1 MPGMS
6 IRVAHVPKS
15 AKVPDAG
22 GPAYFEKDGKINAI
36 IVYTKKLE
44 LQQGVVSTG
53 KYPLIEQGRAGTIVE
68 FRRAG
73 EEGVYTN
80 IIRVQWEGEPFPTWM
95 QFTDFTAV

>member
-15 AKVPDAG
+15 ATVPDPG
-22 GPAYFEKDGKINAI
+22 GPAYLEKDGKINAI

-44 LQQGVVSTG
+44 LHQGVVSSG

-68 FRRAG
+68 FCRAG
-73 EEGVYTN
+73 EEGRHTN
-80 IIRVQWEGEPFPTWM
+80 IIRVQWEGEPFPMWM
-95 QFTDFTAV
+95 QFTDFTAE